1 MALVRFLAGLL
12 LAATLHFAGV
22 RIVDWFPRAFDLFLL
37 AAVIEGRRGQPTG
50 AMLAGLAAGL
60 ATDGVTGGPYG
71 LFGFAD
77 TLVAWG
83 VAVAARQLVVQRTT
97 SLAALFAAAAA
108 AQQAIVAGLAL
119 LWRRLDGWS
128 GRALAV
134 LLLVP
139 LAVRLALGGAL
150 GLEGDRDLAAVDG
163 APAGD
168 DAVGV
173 GTLGQAD
180 IVGPVPRQQVEFVE

>member
-1 MALVRFLAGLL
+1 VALARFVAGLL
-12 LAATLHFAGV
+12 LAATLHFAGTQL
-22 RIVDWFPRAFDLFLL
+22 VDWFPRAFDLFLL
-37 AAVIEGRRGQPTG
+37 AAVVEGRRGQPVG

-77 TLVAWG
+77 TAVAWG

-119 LWRRLDGWS
+119 VFRPGTELVAPEWL
-128 GRALAV
+128 LA
-134 LLLVP
+134 
-139 LAVRLALGGAL
+139 R
-150 GLEGDRDLAAVDG
+150 
-163 APAGD
+163 
-168 DAVGV
+168 V
-173 GTLGQAD
+173 GTTALVGLVWIRAAEWVLGRVATRRSRRQKKL
-180 IVGPVPRQQVEFVE
+180 GSPR